1 MVNGPARRDHGRMFS
16 VPDIRPATGGDAA
29 AIAAVH
35 ATAWRETYAALL
47 PAPLRDGPPEAERAR
62 RWLRLLAA
70 SDGRLTEVFAVR
82 QDSAIVGFCAIAPQ
96 RAAPL
101 AAQEWAG
108 EVTALYLLG
117 HAQRKG
123 LGRMLLATAAHRMLD
138 CGVSRASV
146 WVLSA
151 NQPAR
156 RFYEATGGT
165 AIAGRREMRA
175 EGGLDETAYGWED
188 LERLL

>member
-1 MVNGPARRDHGRMFS
+1 MFRVPDIS
-16 VPDIRPATGGDAA
+16 LPDIRPASGADAA

-35 ATAWRETYAALL
+35 ATSWRETYAALL

-70 SDGRLTEVFAVR
+70 CDGRMTEVFAAR
-82 QDSAIVGFCAIAPQ
+82 KEGHIVGFCAIAPQ

-101 AAQEWAG
+101 AAQGWAG
-108 EVTALYLLG
+108 EVTALYILSR
-117 HAQRKG
+117 AQRQG
-123 LGRMLLATAAHRMLD
+123 LGRMLLSAAAHRMLD

-146 WVLSA
+146 WVLSS

-156 RFYEATGGT
+156 RFYEALGGV
-165 AIAGRREMRA
+165 AIANRRELGRD
-175 EGGLDETAYGWED
+175 GGLDETAYGWED

>member
-1 MVNGPARRDHGRMFS
+1 MLN

-35 ATAWRETYAALL
+35 ATAWRETYATLL

-62 RWLRLLAA
+62 RWLRLIAA
-70 SDGRLTEVFAVR
+70 CDGAMTEVFAAR
-82 QDSAIVGFCAIAPQ
+82 QAGVIVGFCAIAPQ

-101 AAQEWAG
+101 AAQGWAG
-108 EVTALYLLG
+108 EITALYLLG
-117 HAQRKG
+117 HAQRQG
-123 LGRMLLATAAHRMLD
+123 LGRMLLSTAAHRMLD
-138 CGVSRASV
+138 CGVARASV
-146 WVLSA
+146 WVLSS

-156 RFYEATGGT
+156 RFYEAMGGV
-165 AIAGRREMRA
+165 AIAGRREVGA
-175 EGGLDETAYGWED
+175 SGGLDETAYGWED

>member
-1 MVNGPARRDHGRMFS
+1 MLS

-35 ATAWRETYAALL
+35 ATAWRETYATLL

-62 RWLRLLAA
+62 RWLRLIAA
-70 SDGRLTEVFAVR
+70 CDGGMTEVFAARDEGV
-82 QDSAIVGFCAIAPQ
+82 IVGFCGIAPQ

-101 AAQEWAG
+101 AAQGWAG
-108 EVTALYLLG
+108 EITALYLL
-117 HAQRKG
+117 ARVQRRG
-123 LGRMLLATAAHRMLD
+123 LGRMLLSTAAHRMLD
-138 CGVSRASV
+138 CGVTRASV
-146 WVLSA
+146 WVLSS

-156 RFYEATGGT
+156 RFYEAMGGV
-165 AIAGRREMRA
+165 AIAGRREMGA
-175 EGGLDETAYGWED
+175 GGDLDETAYGWED

>member
-1 MVNGPARRDHGRMFS
+1 MFS
-16 VPDIRPATGGDAA
+16 LPDIRPATGADAA

-62 RWLRLLAA
+62 RWLRLIAA
-70 SDGRLTEVFAVR
+70 CDGGMTEVFAAR
-82 QDSAIVGFCAIAPQ
+82 QGGAIVGFCAIAPQ

-101 AAQEWAG
+101 AAQGWAG
-108 EVTALYLLG
+108 EITALYLVAR
-117 HAQRKG
+117 AQRQG
-123 LGRMLLATAAHRMLD
+123 LGRMLMSAAAHRMLD
-138 CGVSRASV
+138 CGVTRASV
-146 WVLSA
+146 WVLSS

-156 RFYEATGGT
+156 AFYEALGGVP
-165 AIAGRREMRA
+165 IATRRELRP
-175 EGGLDETAYGWED
+175 EGGLDETAYGWDD